1 VSCLAIEDQISDDAM
16 LTTTQA
22 AKLVGRRDNTL
33 RVAIYAGTLRA
44 ERQQDHTWLLRAG
57 DVRAWSAGARRYR
70 FQPKFPVPRT
80 DEVASLLE
88 EYGSATS
95 EEIAK
100 FLQVHPGNAR
110 KYLALLGL
118 EGRAERRPDGQW
130 VLCERRQDNE
140 EGAA

>member
-1 VSCLAIEDQISDDAM
+1 M
-16 LTTTQA
+16 
-22 AKLVGRRDNTL
+22 
-33 RVAIYAGTLRA
+33 
-44 ERQQDHTWLLRAG
+44 
-57 DVRAWSAGARRYR
+57 
-70 FQPKFPVPRT
+70 
-80 DEVASLLE
+80 LE

-118 EGRAERRPDGQW
+118 EGRAERRPDGEW
-130 VLCERRQDNE
+130 ALCERHQDGG

>member
-1 VSCLAIEDQISDDAM
+1 M

-22 AKLVGRRDNTL
+22 GKLVGRRDTTV
-33 RVAIYAGTLRA
+33 RMAIRTGTLRA
-44 ERQQDHTWLLRAG
+44 ERQQDYTWLVRAG
-57 DVRAWSAGARRYR
+57 DVRAWSARARRYR
-70 FQPKFPVPRT
+70 SQPKFSVPRT

-95 EEIAK
+95 EEVAK

-130 VLCERRQDNE
+130 ALCERRQDSG

>member
-1 VSCLAIEDQISDDAM
+1 M

-22 AKLVGRRDNTL
+22 GKLVGRPAVSVRM
-33 RVAIYAGTLRA
+33 AILNGALHG
-44 ERQQDHTWLLRAG
+44 ERQRDYWLVRAG
-57 DVRAWSAGARRYR
+57 DVRAWSARARRYR
-70 FQPKFPVPRT
+70 SQPRLPAPRT

-95 EEIAK
+95 EEVAK

-130 VLCERRQDNE
+130 ALCERRQDSG